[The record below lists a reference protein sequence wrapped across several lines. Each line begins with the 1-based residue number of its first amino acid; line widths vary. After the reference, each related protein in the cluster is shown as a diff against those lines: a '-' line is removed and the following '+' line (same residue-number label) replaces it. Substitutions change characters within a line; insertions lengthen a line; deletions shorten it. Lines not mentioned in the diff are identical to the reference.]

1 LIIRTV
7 LLLLLINLAGCSA
20 IFGDTFHDRAQ
31 GYLTADT
38 QDRMQPSSG
47 QSDVPIQDAYVIPQ
61 ISANTASAIQLDED
75 GDFIV
80 PKPNELVA
88 VDDEQDSA
96 SLIDLQNTSLNPSLE
111 RDGAGTQI
119 LRLDGRFA
127 VAWTA
132 VAGAISQSNYTLT
145 DLNRS
150 TGTFFI
156 TIFDPEAEQP
166 EKSFWQWLT
175 NSNELGIEVD
185 YLLKM
190 NRSRLGVYLSLQKDL
205 ETLADDELAVRF
217 FTDLQKLLVE

>member
-1 LIIRTV
+1 MIRAV
-7 LLLLLINLAGCSA
+7 LLVLTLNLTACSA

-31 GYLTADT
+31 GYLTSEP
-38 QDRMQPSSG
+38 QSRMQPIAG
-47 QSDVPIQDAYVIPQ
+47 QTQLPIQDAYVIPEVELTQ
-61 ISANTASAIQLDED
+61 ASAIKVDED

-80 PKPNELVA
+80 PQPQSLIVIDA
-88 VDDEQDSA
+88 EQDSA
-96 SLIDLQNTSLNPSLE
+96 SLVELQDDSLNPRLE

-127 VAWTA
+127 IAWTA
-132 VAGAISQSNYTLT
+132 VAEALAKSDYSLT

-150 TGTFFI
+150 TGTYYI

-166 EKSFWQWLT
+166 ERSFWQWLT
-175 NSNELGIEVD
+175 NSNELGVDVD

-205 ETLADDELAVRF
+205 ETLAEDKLAVSF
-217 FTDLQKLLVE
+217 LSDMKELLAE